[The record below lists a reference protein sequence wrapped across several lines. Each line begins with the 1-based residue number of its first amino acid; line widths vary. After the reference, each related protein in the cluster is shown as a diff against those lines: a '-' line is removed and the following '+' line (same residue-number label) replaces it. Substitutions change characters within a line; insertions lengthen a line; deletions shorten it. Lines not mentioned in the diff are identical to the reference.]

1 MKIYKVAG
9 FLDSRG
15 FQKRIY
21 DIEVTE
27 KGKSFIGEGKIIN
40 KSKLM
45 LIDTMFVE
53 THTSL
58 RYYTYCLEGQQQKAL
73 DKLKS
78 HIIEKVKK
86 YKEEIDLLYS
96 YI

>member
-27 KGKSFIGEGKIIN
+27 KGKSFIGEG
-40 KSKLM
+40 
-45 LIDTMFVE
+45 
-53 THTSL
+53 
-58 RYYTYCLEGQQQKAL
+58 
-73 DKLKS
+73 
-78 HIIEKVKK
+78 
-86 YKEEIDLLYS
+86 
-96 YI
+96 

>member
-1 MKIYKVAG
+1 
-9 FLDSRG
+9 
-15 FQKRIY
+15 
-21 DIEVTE
+21 
-27 KGKSFIGEGKIIN
+27 
-40 KSKLM
+40 M